1 MWCSSVLSSPAAN
14 PMAHPKETQLAL
26 RAAFLGGSPLDLAA
40 VQVGIGTATARRWKA
55 DALATG
61 DDWDK
66 FQKAS
71 LIVAGGGFDQ
81 AMGRVAAAV
90 ILRAEAI
97 MERLAEDPEID
108 PLDAAKAIAS
118 LADSLGKSKAAMRAL
133 MPETDKLAVETGAV
147 KAFCELMIRM
157 NPAVGEAALGALEAY
172 SRGER

>member
-1 MWCSSVLSSPAAN
+1 
-14 PMAHPKETQLAL
+14 MAHPKETQLAL
-26 RAAFLGGSPLDLAA
+26 RAAFLSGSPLDLAA
-40 VQVGIGTATARRWKA
+40 VQCGIGTATARRWKA
-55 DALATG
+55 DALAQG

-97 MERLAEDPEID
+97 LEHLGADSEADPVA
-108 PLDAAKAIAS
+108 AAKAIAS
-118 LADSLGKSKAAMRAL
+118 LADSLGKAKAAMRSL
-133 MPETDKLAVETGAV
+133 MPETDQLAIETGAV
-147 KAFCELMIRM
+147 KGFVELLLRLH
-157 NPAVGEAALGALEAY
+157 PGAGDAALAALEAY

>member
-1 MWCSSVLSSPAAN
+1 
-14 PMAHPKETQLAL
+14 MAHPKETQLAL
-26 RAAFLGGSPLDLAA
+26 RAAFLGGLGLDAA
-40 VQVGIGTATARRWKA
+40 AEKAGIGTATARRWKA
-55 DALATG
+55 DAREQG

-97 MERLAEDPEID
+97 LEQLGADGEADPVA
-108 PLDAAKAIAS
+108 AAKAIAS
-118 LADSLGKSKAAMRAL
+118 LADSLGKAKAAMRAL
-133 MPETDKLAVETGAV
+133 MPTTDQLAIETGAV
-147 KAFCELMIRM
+147 KGFVELLLRLH
-157 NPAVGEAALGALEAY
+157 PGTGEAALAALEAF

>member
-1 MWCSSVLSSPAAN
+1 
-14 PMAHPKETQLAL
+14 MAHPKETQLAL

-55 DALATG
+55 DALASG

-81 AMGRVAAAV
+81 AMGRVAASV

-97 MERLAEDPEID
+97 MERLEEPGID
-108 PLDAAKAIAS
+108 PIDAAKAIAS
-118 LADSLGKSKAAMRAL
+118 LADSLGKAKAAMRAL
-133 MPETDKLAVETGAV
+133 MPETDKLGVAMDVIRRLD
-147 KAFCELMIRM
+147 AFVRENHPQHASFFAEILPAFGQGLAREL
-157 NPAVGEAALGALEAY
+157 
-172 SRGER
+172 

>member
-1 MWCSSVLSSPAAN
+1 
-14 PMAHPKETQLAL
+14 MAHPKETQMAL
-26 RAAFLGGSPLDLAA
+26 RAAFLGGMPLDLAA
-40 VQVGIGTATARRWKA
+40 VQLNIGTATARRWKA
-55 DALATG
+55 DALADG

-71 LIVAGGGFDQ
+71 LIVAGGGFDK

-97 MERLAEDPEID
+97 MEHLEDPEID
-108 PLDAAKAIAS
+108 PIDAAKAIAS
-118 LADSLGKSKAAMRAL
+118 LADSLGKAKAAMRAL

-147 KAFCELMIRM
+147 KAFTELMIRLH
-157 NPAVGEAALGALEAY
+157 PSAGEAALGALEAY

>member
-1 MWCSSVLSSPAAN
+1 
-14 PMAHPKETQLAL
+14 MAHPKETQLAL

-55 DALATG
+55 DALASG

-81 AMGRVAAAV
+81 AMGRVAASV

-97 MERLAEDPEID
+97 MERLEDPEID
-108 PLDAAKAIAS
+108 PIDAAKAIAS
-118 LADSLGKSKAAMRAL
+118 LADSLGKAKAAMRAL

-147 KAFCELMIRM
+147 KAFTELLIRM
-157 NPAVGEAALGALEAY
+157 HPAVGEAALGALEAY

>member
-1 MWCSSVLSSPAAN
+1 
-14 PMAHPKETQLAL
+14 MAHPKETQLAL
-26 RAAFLGGSPLDLAA
+26 RAAYLSGSPLDLAA
-40 VQVGIGTATARRWKA
+40 VQCGIGTATARRWKA
-55 DALATG
+55 DALAQG

-97 MERLAEDPEID
+97 LETLGDGDKPVDPI
-108 PLDAAKAIAS
+108 DAAKAIAS
-118 LADSLGKSKAAMRAL
+118 LADSLGKAKAAMRSL
-133 MPETDKLAVETGAV
+133 MPETDQLAVETGAV
-147 KAFCELMIRM
+147 KGFVELLLRLH
-157 NPAVGEAALGALEAY
+157 PQTGEAALAALEAY

>member
-1 MWCSSVLSSPAAN
+1 
-14 PMAHPKETQLAL
+14 MAHPKETQLAL
-26 RAAFLGGSPLDLAA
+26 RAAFLSGSPLDLAA
-40 VQVGIGTATARRWKA
+40 VQCGIGTATARRWKA
-55 DALATG
+55 DALAEG

-97 MERLAEDPEID
+97 LEQLGGGDDKSDPV
-108 PLDAAKAIAS
+108 ASAKAIAS
-118 LADSLGKSKAAMRAL
+118 LADSLGKAKAAMRSL
-133 MPETDKLAVETGAV
+133 MPATDQLAIETGAV
-147 KAFCELMIRM
+147 KGFAELLIRLH
-157 NPAVGEAALGALEAY
+157 PGTGEAALGALEAF

>member
-1 MWCSSVLSSPAAN
+1 
-14 PMAHPKETQLAL
+14 MAHPKETQLAL

-55 DALATG
+55 DALAEG

-97 MERLAEDPEID
+97 LEHLGADDKADPVA
-108 PLDAAKAIAS
+108 AAKAIAS
-118 LADSLGKSKAAMRAL
+118 LADSLGKAKAAMRAL
-133 MPETDKLAVETGAV
+133 MPETDKLAVETGSV
-147 KAFCELMIRM
+147 KAFVELLIRLH
-157 NPAVGEAALGALEAY
+157 PGTGEAALGALEAY

>member
-1 MWCSSVLSSPAAN
+1 
-14 PMAHPKETQLAL
+14 MAHPKETQLAL
-26 RAAFLGGSPLDLAA
+26 RAAFLSGSPLDLAA
-40 VQVGIGTATARRWKA
+40 VQVGIGSATARRWKA
-55 DALATG
+55 DALANG

-97 MERLAEDPEID
+97 LEHLGDDTQKVDPI
-108 PLDAAKAIAS
+108 DAAKAIGS
-118 LADSLGKSKAAMRAL
+118 LADSLGKAKAAMRSL
-133 MPETDKLAVETGAV
+133 MPETDQLAIETGAV
-147 KAFCELMIRM
+147 KGFVELLLRLH
-157 NPAVGEAALGALEAY
+157 PGAGEAALAALEAY

>member
-1 MWCSSVLSSPAAN
+1 
-14 PMAHPKETQLAL
+14 MAHPKETQLAL
-26 RAAFLGGSPLDLAA
+26 RAAFLSGSPLDLAA
-40 VQVGIGTATARRWKA
+40 VQCGIGTATARRWKA
-55 DALATG
+55 DALAQG

-97 MERLAEDPEID
+97 LEQLGGKEEPDPVAE
-108 PLDAAKAIAS
+108 AKAIAS
-118 LADSLGKSKAAMRAL
+118 LADSLGKAKAAMRSL
-133 MPETDKLAVETGAV
+133 MPETDQLAIETGAV
-147 KAFCELMIRM
+147 KGFVELLLRLHPNM
-157 NPAVGEAALGALEAY
+157 GEAALAALEAY